1 MKSGTRVY
9 NFAFNENN
17 QEFIISGKLRPRD
30 STKIENLA
38 SAMITAA
45 KNMRGTFY
53 INVRRLTQLNNTAYL
68 AISAAIQE
76 ILEKGSDIKVE
87 FVTSSALGWAT
98 GKFSHLTRIS
108 DQITVREYDQDFYPG
123 QTFLED
129 GGFIPILRNQT
140 RMTWRHERHLLP
152 LHGLKPG
159 LKVAD
164 ICCGIGDFAALIQKE
179 FKPSRLLALD
189 HSRSSLDYARKI
201 ATDFGINNIEYVYG
215 DAAEMNIDDNEFDFV
230 TCRHSLQIF
239 NRPELILKE
248 LFRICKPGGRVYIT
262 NEKNSHC
269 LGEPRS
275 ESIQWT
281 YNEVAKL
288 FAAFNMDV
296 EFGPKSRRH
305 LQDAGFD
312 DVKVNSFMVTNLDDD
327 PQQFAD
333 IIQSWE
339 DVYAD
344 KMARERGDSEEFIA
358 KFKKGFQDHIHAAL
372 HPSGYA
378 GWPIW
383 AASGRK
389 PRS

>member
-1 MKSGTRVY
+1 MSRLVQA
-9 NFAFNENN
+9 NSFSFNENN
-17 QEFIISGKLRPRD
+17 QEFIITGKWRPRELGEVE
-30 STKIENLA
+30 TLA
-38 SAMITAA
+38 NALISAAQSVQ
-45 KNMRGTFY
+45 GTFY
-53 INVRRLTQLNNTAYL
+53 MNVRRLTQLNNIAFLCISNATHRILRANPTVKIEIITA
-68 AISAAIQE
+68 
-76 ILEKGSDIKVE
+76 
-87 FVTSSALGWAT
+87 SALGWAT
-98 GKFSHLTRIS
+98 AKFNHLANQSARVK
-108 DQITVREYDQDFYPG
+108 VREYDKDFYPG

-140 RMTWRHERHLLP
+140 RMTWRHERNLLP
-152 LHGLKPG
+152 AHGMVTG
-159 LKVAD
+159 MKVAD
-164 ICCGIGDFAALIQKE
+164 ICCGIGDFAVLLQKE
-179 FKPSRLLALD
+179 FKPTRLLALD
-189 HSRSSLDYARKI
+189 HSRSSLDYARRI
-201 ATDFGINNIEYVYG
+201 ASEFGVEGIEYVYG
-215 DAAEMNIDDNEFDFV
+215 DAAEMLIDDNEFDFI

-239 NRPELILKE
+239 NKPELILKE

-288 FAAFNMDV
+288 FADFKMDV
-296 EFGPKSRRH
+296 ELGPKSHRY
-305 LQDAGFD
+305 LADAGFRD
-312 DVKVNSFMVTNLDDD
+312 IKMDCFMVTNLDDD

-339 DVYAD
+339 AIYVD
-344 KMARERGDSEEFIA
+344 KMARERGDSEEFLA
-358 KFKKGFQDHIHAAL
+358 RFRKGFQDHIYAAL

-389 PRS
+389 PA